1 VDLGAVT
8 AHLRRP
14 GLVLSA
20 TAWNS
25 LIIPLLFGAC
35 CHALDVPGR
44 APELF
49 LGLMLQGVA
58 SPMMAAPALAALMGL
73 DSTLVLVT
81 LIAGT
86 ALVPLTAPLFSLAF
100 VGSQLSIVP
109 LALAVKLVVLLAGAL
124 LVGRGVRRALGPA
137 AIERHAGRIDG
148 LNVLVLFVFV
158 AAVMESVGTRALTA
172 PMATMALAVLA
183 FAVFFAVLL
192 LTVLLF
198 LPAGRARA
206 LAVGFVVSQRNM
218 GLMLAATG
226 GALPD
231 LTWLYFALSQFPIYL
246 SPQFLHPLVL
256 RLLAR
261 QPDSRETVVSS
272 RV

>member
-1 VDLGAVT
+1 V
-8 AHLRRP
+8 
-14 GLVLSA
+14 
-20 TAWNS
+20 
-25 LIIPLLFGAC
+25 IIPLLFGVC

-49 LGLMLQGVA
+49 LGLMLQAVA

-73 DSTLVLVT
+73 DSALTLVT
-81 LIAGT
+81 LVAST
-86 ALVPLTAPLFSLAF
+86 ALVPVTAPLFSLAF
-100 VGSQLSIVP
+100 VGSRISMAP
-109 LALAVKLVVLLAGAL
+109 LALAVKLAAILAGAL

-137 AIERHAGRIDG
+137 AIERHAGQIDG
-148 LNVLVLFVFV
+148 INVIVLFVFV
-158 AAVMESVGTRALTA
+158 AAVMESVGVRVLTA
-172 PMATMALAVLA
+172 PMATLAFAVLA
-183 FAVFFAVLL
+183 FAVFFAVLF

-198 LPAGRARA
+198 APAGRERA

-246 SPQFLHPLVL
+246 SPQLLHPAV
-256 RLLAR
+256 RRFLAR
-261 QPDSRETVVSS
+261 QSDAQEKGNGRGM
-272 RV
+272 